1 MEAGWREFD
10 TSVNIWDAFA
20 GHSQFPLELTV
31 GMDLRDL
38 QGLST
43 DLVQSRWRPSTRALY
58 QGWVVLWNALCRSAC
73 VPALPCNS
81 QLLCTFVTVL
91 AVSRAGGTVAIACSA
106 LIAYS
111 ALNDLANPFSASP
124 LANSAFKA
132 AVKVRQGPRKPA
144 KDGVD
149 PAFVVRL
156 WEHFLPRREKISF
169 EEKRMWS
176 LIQLGWEAANRPGE
190 LTYLK
195 LCGIMR
201 VALVLAEASA
211 DKLERVLRAKNDAK
225 LRGQLT
231 RLVSGGE
238 SAVPNFCW
246 LFDNVYEPA
255 LRELGFVRHAR
266 CPSLLRPANERLRT
280 EPCTYCPPLFPTR
293 PTVKAKK
300 SSKTVVIDGVVRA
313 VSTQKITDDVRA
325 AATLIGFE
333 HLSLSGKSLRIGGFS
348 AATEDGNE
356 EAVGLAAAELRWAST
371 RVPLSVYKRRTV
383 NEQRATG
390 RALQSAMARAL
401 SAPPASSSLSPS
413 AALTVQPHPPPARL
427 SRPPPRT
434 CSLARR
440 RPRHTRQQ
448 RPRLARSHRPCRQ
461 SGRPLARSAVSLCL
475 WQPWRASMCAAAF
488 SLECA
493 RTEQRVRTCTSAI
506 LVAWPM
512 ECAPSRK
519 LALMPGRRPTA
530 FSCNPG
536 SALRQSGRPG
546 LGRCVTGAGTG
557 SKGEA
562 RGGDQAG
569 LAERQVGRA

>member
-38 QGLST
+38 QGLSA

-58 QGWVVLWNALCRSAC
+58 QGWVVLWNAFCRSAC
-73 VPALPCNS
+73 VPALPCNP

-149 PAFVVRL
+149 PAFIVRL
-156 WEHFLPRREKISF
+156 WEHFLPRRGSISF
-169 EEKRMWS
+169 EEKRMWT

-195 LCGIMR
+195 LCDMMK
-201 VALVLAEASA
+201 VAIVLAEASA

-231 RLVSGGE
+231 RLVSGGG

-255 LRELGFVRHAR
+255 LRELGFVRHAQ
-266 CPSLLRPANERLRT
+266 CPSLLRPADERLRT

-300 SSKTVVIDGVVRA
+300 SSKAVVIDGVVRA
-313 VSTQKITDDVRA
+313 IATQKVTDDVRA
-325 AATLIGFE
+325 AAKLIGFE

-413 AALTVQPHPPPARL
+413 ATLT
-427 SRPPPRT
+427 
-434 CSLARR
+434 
-440 RPRHTRQQ
+440 
-448 RPRLARSHRPCRQ
+448 
-461 SGRPLARSAVSLCL
+461 
-475 WQPWRASMCAAAF
+475 CAAAPAASPPVPAAAPHVLAGPPPPSPHTPATALACTLPPAMPPVWPAPCPF
-488 SLECA
+488 RWFPMPVAAVAGVDVCRRFQFGVCPHGAACA
-493 RTEQRVRTCTSAI
+493 RLHVCHTCGVAHGLCPLAQARVD
-506 LVAWPM
+506 AWK
-512 ECAPSRK
+512 A
-519 LALMPGRRPTA
+519 AH
-530 FSCNPG
+530 
-536 SALRQSGRPG
+536 G
-546 LGRCVTGAGTG
+546 L
-557 SKGEA
+557 
-562 RGGDQAG
+562 Q
-569 LAERQVGRA
+569 L